1 MRVNPF
7 FDAETFL
14 TQGGWTTLFFW
25 LLFAASIS
33 IAAINLTR
41 DKEQRSV
48 RDLVTWV
55 VRLCIGAMWWQQ
67 SLWKL
72 PPTYTDHPDGSGGLM
87 QWMKAMTVY
96 ASSELQRDFVKN
108 VVLPNFH
115 FFAPQVYLSEV
126 LIAVSQIQGRLTR
139 LGGMLGALMAL
150 NLWLGLYLSPSEW
163 PWTYFFMF
171 AIQVMFIMTA
181 PGRSLGLDAII
192 LRWEYTQRKPGGWR
206 ARFIEIAA

>member
-7 FDAETFL
+7 FDAGTFL
-14 TQGGWTTLFFW
+14 IQGGWTTLFFW
-25 LLFAASIS
+25 LLLAGSAL
-33 IAAINLTR
+33 IAAINLIR
-41 DKEQRSV
+41 DQEQRSI

-96 ASSELQRDFVKN
+96 ASSEVQRDFVKN
-108 VVLPNFH
+108 VVLPHFY

-126 LIAVSQIQGRLTR
+126 LIALSLILGLFTR

-171 AIQVMFIMTA
+171 AIQVMFIITA
-181 PGRSLGLDAII
+181 PGRSLGLDAMM
-192 LRWEYTQRKPGGWR
+192 LRREHKQANASGWR
-206 ARFIEIAA
+206 ARFVELAA